1 MTAVIITLI
10 INFLMI
16 AANVIMHLE
25 NKRVLDRISKIVHY
39 LDDREMK
46 EL

>member
-1 MTAVIITLI
+1 MTAIVITLI

-25 NKRVLDRISKIVHY
+25 NKNILERIGKIVHY
-39 LDDREMK
+39 LDDREKK